1 MGDIDLKKETDRY
14 SRDRECES
22 RRGRVDIEIYAGEQ
36 SSSLLRELLPFQFI
50 YNQMK
55 RKTQIEKYGESKRD
69 SQTNRQ
75 TNRHMKIKR
84 QIHIGNTRRIKKQL
98 WIETSNRDE
107 MKKRNRKGKPKD
119 EINLGQRITTERD
132 MIDGGSS
139 KFSPAVSMCSPLYF
153 SRTHPSERD

>member
-22 RRGRVDIEIYAGEQ
+22 RRGRVDIAIYAGEQ

-84 QIHIGNTRRIKKQL
+84 
-98 WIETSNRDE
+98 
-107 MKKRNRKGKPKD
+107 
-119 EINLGQRITTERD
+119 
-132 MIDGGSS
+132 
-139 KFSPAVSMCSPLYF
+139 
-153 SRTHPSERD
+153 